1 MQHSDTI
8 IIRKIIKEIDFAVK
22 RLKCVSSEEFMTDE
36 DAQHAVG
43 MAAINVGEL
52 FKHVSE
58 ELRASAPIIPWKQ
71 AAGLRDIAAHSYDT
85 IRMDDLYKTI
95 EEDFPRLREQ
105 LEELQNVDKR

>member
-8 IIRKIIKEIDFAVK
+8 IIRKIIKEIDFDVE

-43 MAAINVGEL
+43 MAVINVGEL
-52 FKHVSE
+52 IRHVSE
-58 ELRASAPIIPWKQ
+58 ELRASAPNIPWNRPP
-71 AAGLRDIAAHSYDT
+71 GSGTLRRIHT

-95 EEDFPRLREQ
+95 EEDFPHLRDQ
-105 LEELQNVDKR
+105 LKELQNVDKR